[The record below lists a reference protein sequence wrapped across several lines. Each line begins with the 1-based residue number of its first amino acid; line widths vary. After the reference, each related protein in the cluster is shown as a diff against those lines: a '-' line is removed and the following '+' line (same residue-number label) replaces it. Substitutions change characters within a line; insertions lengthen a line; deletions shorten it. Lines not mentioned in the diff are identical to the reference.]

1 VTVPRPNV
9 LKNLSWLT
17 LGPLL
22 RLLIGIPLAGFT
34 AHHLGLAGY
43 GEFTLAF
50 SFAVMFGVLANL
62 GLNDVLV
69 RAVAQHPD
77 ESQVLWSSVVVLK
90 VMLLIGYVSTV
101 TLAAWGLGYS
111 STLICLVLLLSAMQ

>member
-1 VTVPRPNV
+1 MVLRTNV
-9 LKNLSWLT
+9 LKSISWLT

-22 RLLIGIPLAGFT
+22 RLLIGIPLTGFT

-50 SFAVMFGVLANL
+50 SFSVMFSSLANL

-69 RAVAQHPD
+69 RTVAQRPEESQSLWASVVACKVALLLVYVAVVTAVA
-77 ESQVLWSSVVVLK
+77 W
-90 VMLLIGYVSTV
+90 
-101 TLAAWGLGYS
+101 ALGYS
-111 STLICLVLLLSAMQ
+111 STLLW